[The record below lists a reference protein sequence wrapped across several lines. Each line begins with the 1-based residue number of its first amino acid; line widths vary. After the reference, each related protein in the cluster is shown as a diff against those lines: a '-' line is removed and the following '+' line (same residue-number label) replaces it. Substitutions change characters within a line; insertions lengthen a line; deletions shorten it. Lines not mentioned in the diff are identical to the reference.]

1 MVTASRDQPS
11 SLTKTGKHLSD
22 TYSVYMKVNNSI
34 KADSVLETPKIKD
47 LLKQTR
53 SGRPYFILI
62 FLLLLPSKL
71 SYREFVITCKKKYTY
86 KRSTNGK
93 S

>member
-11 SLTKTGKHLSD
+11 SLTKTGKHVSD

-62 FLLLLPSKL
+62 F
-71 SYREFVITCKKKYTY
+71 FVVVTK
-86 KRSTNGK
+86 
-93 S
+93 